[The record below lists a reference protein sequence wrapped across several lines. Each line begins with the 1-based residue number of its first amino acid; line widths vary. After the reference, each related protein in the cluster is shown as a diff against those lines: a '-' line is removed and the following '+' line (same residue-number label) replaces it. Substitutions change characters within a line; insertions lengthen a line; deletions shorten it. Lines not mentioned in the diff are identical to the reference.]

1 MSTFVSSSL
10 SNAAAVREFT
20 GGAGQP
26 TPERPSA
33 MTEDEVRFITK
44 MILDETMELLATMY
58 PPSVAKQT
66 MKKFIDDSKDL
77 PQESYK
83 DTDSFQIIAD
93 QADALVDIYYYSLN
107 AACKKGINLSAIFGI
122 VHQANM
128 NKRDPATG
136 KFIKRESDGKIIKP
150 AGWTP
155 PDVEGE
161 IQRQLKVGSWE
172 QVPIAGE
179 TNENEGNAQ
188 AN

>member
-26 TPERPSA
+26 TPERPCA
-33 MTEDEVRFITK
+33 MNEDEVRFITK

-83 DTDSFQIIAD
+83 DTEAFQIIAD

-161 IQRQLKVGSWE
+161 IQRQLKEGAWKQTVFDNE
-172 QVPIAGE
+172 K
-179 TNENEGNAQ
+179 NENEGNAQ
-188 AN
+188 GN